1 MALAS
6 KLGKSYE
13 KSRDQAKIK
22 TIELEVGNA
31 RFNLRMRIP
40 LKKEMEEIIE
50 KVSKPDALVVEK
62 IYDRLASPL
71 KKTLADGG
79 EEFIKAMNANE
90 STITVLDDD
99 ILLQG
104 SSVRQVATFTA
115 MWETKVEEY
124 FHLLQSETGEAI
136 NETYEEIAEEF
147 PESIIKQLVEDIEA
161 AIKPDYKTA
170 KKN

>member
-31 RFNLRMRIP
+31 RFNLRVRIP
-40 LKKEMEEIIE
+40 LKKEMEDIID
-50 KVSKPDALVVEK
+50 KVSKPNPALIEK
-62 IYDRLASPL
+62 IYERLAAPL
-71 KKTLADGG
+71 KKTLAEGG
-79 EEFIKAMNANE
+79 EEFVKAVNANE
-90 STITVLDDD
+90 GTITVLEDD

-124 FHLLQSETGEAI
+124 FHLLQSETGDAI

-147 PESIIKQLVEDIEA
+147 PEPVIKQLVEDIEA

>member
-22 TIELEVGNA
+22 TIEIEVGNA
-31 RFNLRMRIP
+31 RFNLRVRIP
-40 LKKEMEEIIE
+40 LKKEMECIID
-50 KVSKPDALVVEK
+50 KVSKPDAVLIEK

-71 KKTLADGG
+71 KKTLNEGG

-90 STITVLDDD
+90 GTITVLDDD

-124 FHLLQSETGEAI
+124 FHLLQSETGVAI